1 MAYDFTTLSPDDFEN
16 LIADLFS
23 REWKSRVESFKTGKD
38 AGIDLRNT
46 RVLGGNKPTII
57 QCKRYAPNKL
67 SELRR
72 TIAEE
77 KKKLDRIKPG
87 RYVLAT
93 SIPLSPANKDELI
106 RLLSPWCQL
115 SGDIYGA
122 SEINALLRD
131 HPNVER
137 AHFKLWVSSTAVLER
152 ILHSRI
158 FNVTQA
164 TIESTKDYMSR
175 IVMHE
180 GFNRALEMLRQEHHV
195 LIVGNPGIGKT
206 TLARVL
212 LCHYVRE
219 NYEPICVTSNIED
232 VWELVHGSAA
242 PKRNIVV
249 FYDDFLG
256 RLRFDSQR
264 FGKNEEHSLIEFLNK
279 VRHSTNLR
287 LILTTRE
294 YILADAKR
302 VHGAFESHASEILKY
317 TLSLEE
323 YSRPQRA
330 KMLFNH
336 LYFSDLPD
344 SRLESLVRS
353 KAYRTIISHNHFNP
367 RIVETISNNANSRA
381 MSDNE
386 YLRFVE
392 SEFDNPARIW
402 EHPFRN
408 DISPMA
414 QEFLAVLW
422 SFGGVAELETVKSSV
437 LQTHPDGGAFAAMTL
452 TDAIRQL
459 DGNFISTNRYPLEW
473 RDDKHVIVAQF
484 QNPSIEEFIEN
495 LILSEPR
502 WIEQLVKTITC
513 FEQVQR
519 LVVRANPSLPKDSP
533 LWLDLRA
540 AAASTEGTPRGKPFN
555 RWMLN
560 SQVTTAW
567 KLDRVT
573 PAGEAQTL
581 LEIESRLGIDDAHFA
596 ELQSRAT
603 TAAGWATL
611 ASGVFSGYEVLADL
625 KRLNEWI
632 QKESRWPAKIRVES
646 KRTLREVVNQLV
658 SNEDE
663 AWSASISA
671 LRALAEMISSDG
683 PPLSQEER
691 AAFSAA
697 ASGIVDVIG
706 DNANDAG
713 DVYAEQRE
721 LQRLEQVCQIDLH
734 REDSRLDR
742 IAERLAERENED
754 LQSDPDRS
762 TMASNSKEA
771 LDIDALFAG
780 LLER

>member
-23 REWKSRVESFKTGKD
+23 REWKSRVEAFKAGKD
-38 AGIDLRNT
+38 AGIDLRNS
-46 RVLGGNKPTII
+46 RVLAGKKPTII

-67 SELRR
+67 PELRR
-72 TIAEE
+72 TIKEE
-77 KKKLDRIKPG
+77 KRKLDRIKPG

-106 RLLSPWCQL
+106 RLLAPWCE
-115 SGDIYGA
+115 SPGDIYGA
-122 SEINALLRD
+122 SEVNALLRD
-131 HPNVER
+131 HPDVER

-164 TIESTKDYMSR
+164 TLESTKDYMSR

-180 GFNRALEMLRQEHHV
+180 GFNRALGMLRQEHHV

-219 NYEPICVTSNIED
+219 NFEPVCVTSNIED
-232 VWELVHGSAA
+232 AWELVHGPVAA
-242 PKRNIVV
+242 KRNMVV

-279 VRHSTNLR
+279 VRHSKNLR

-302 VHGAFESHASEILKY
+302 VHGAFDSHASEILKY

-344 SRLESLVRS
+344 SRLESFVRS
-353 KAYRTIISHNHFNP
+353 KAYRTIISHDHFNP

-381 MSDNE
+381 MNDDE

-408 DISPMA
+408 DISPIA
-414 QEFLAVLW
+414 QEVLAVLW
-422 SFGGVAELETVKSSV
+422 TFGGVAELEALRSSV
-437 LQTHPDGGAFAAMTL
+437 LQMHPHGGAATAMTL

-459 DGNFISTNRYPLEW
+459 DGNFISTNRHPLGW
-473 RDDKHVIVAQF
+473 RDDKHAIVAQF
-484 QNPSIEEFIEN
+484 QNPSVEEFIEN

-502 WIEQLVKTITC
+502 WIEQLVEATTC
-513 FEQVQR
+513 FEQAQR
-519 LVVRANPSLPKDSP
+519 LAVRASSCLPKESSF
-533 LWLDLRA
+533 WLELRA
-540 AAASTEGTPRGKPFN
+540 AAASVEGTHRGRLIN
-555 RWMLN
+555 RWLGPA
-560 SQVTTAW
+560 VTRAW
-567 KLDRVT
+567 EVGHAT
-573 PAGEAQTL
+573 HAGEAQTL
-581 LEIESRLGIDDAHFA
+581 LEIERKIGINDARFA
-596 ELQSRAT
+596 ELQSRVT

-611 ASGVFSGYEVLADL
+611 ASGVFSNHEVLADL
-625 KRLNEWI
+625 KRLNDWV
-632 QKESRWPAKIRVES
+632 QKESRWPAKIKAQSRWAF
-646 KRTLREVVNQLV
+646 REIVNQLV
-658 SNEDE
+658 TDE
-663 AWSASISA
+663 EEVWAASIST
-671 LRALAEMISSDG
+671 LRALAEMISSNES
-683 PPLSQEER
+683 PITEEEK
-691 AAFSAA
+691 AAFSSAA
-697 ASGIVDVIG
+697 TVIVDTLD
-706 DNANDAG
+706 DNASDSG

-721 LQRLEQVCQIDLH
+721 LQRLEQICKVDLQKQ
-734 REDSRLDR
+734 DNKLDH
-742 IAERLAERENED
+742 IAERLAERQDDEP
-754 LQSDPDRS
+754 QADPDRNTTTS
-762 TMASNSKEA
+762 EA
-771 LDIDALFAG
+771 EDAFDIDALFVG